1 MAADNS
7 AMVDALKML
16 DIRLSKFR
24 FLSTRNLSFMA
35 FD

>member
-16 DIRLSKFR
+16 DIRLGKFR
-24 FLSTRNLSFMA
+24 ILVNQEFVLHGL
-35 FD
+35 